1 MADLSE
7 LDKASLQ
14 AFIEQDLSEF
24 KGDIKKVLEGAP
36 SLKAMSEGRTTAD
49 TVLTVGKNEPLVMA
63 RIGDS
68 DDVNGESFV
77 KSLASNI
84 ETAVTTLEGQLSTFE
99 EIEDGLRQTIEKLFK
114 TQGDNLAA
122 IEAGDFSEIL
132 SEAGFSGDASSPDSG
147 GDDASG
153 GKSDDKDKSED
164 SGEGGDKA
172 T

>member
-24 KGDIKKVLEGAP
+24 KADIKKVLEGDP

-49 TVLTVGKNEPLVMA
+49 TVLAIGKNEPLVMGK
-63 RIGDS
+63 IGES

-122 IEAGDFSEIL
+122 IDAEDFSEIL
-132 SEAGFSGDASSPDSG
+132 SESGFSGETPSPGPGADDKEDDEDG
-147 GDDASG
+147 DKDEGDDGEEGDDRAS
-153 GKSDDKDKSED
+153 
-164 SGEGGDKA
+164 
-172 T
+172 